1 MIRYINVLLFIAMIA
16 VNWLANSL
24 PINNVTTGQL
34 SDSYPNLFVPA
45 GITFSIW
52 GIIYLLLGIF
62 CVFQFTGGN
71 QVTISKIGIPF
82 AITCVL
88 NALWIVAWHYRAVPV
103 SLIIMLLLLATLVF
117 ININLKSLQFG
128 ILKAAF
134 GIYLGWICIATVANV
149 TALLVNYGWNGFGIE
164 EQHWA
169 ISMILTGAVII
180 SFALWMLRN
189 PFAGLAAI
197 WAFAGIAIKRQDDW
211 RSIFLTAII
220 AIVIVSVATLA
231 AFFRRQISV

>member
-169 ISMILTGAVII
+169 ISMILAGAVII

-211 RSIFLTAII
+211 RSIFLTAVI

-231 AFFRRQISV
+231 AFFRRQISI

>member
-1 MIRYINVLLFIAMIA
+1 
-16 VNWLANSL
+16 
-24 PINNVTTGQL
+24 
-34 SDSYPNLFVPA
+34 
-45 GITFSIW
+45 
-52 GIIYLLLGIF
+52 
-62 CVFQFTGGN
+62 
-71 QVTISKIGIPF
+71 
-82 AITCVL
+82 
-88 NALWIVAWHYRAVPV
+88 VAWHYRAVPV

-117 ININLKSLQFG
+117 ININLKGLQFG

-169 ISMILTGAVII
+169 ISMILAGAVII

-197 WAFAGIAIKRQDDW
+197 WAFAGIAIKRQDDR